1 MNELLTTYSM
11 PDIVPVILIAIITLM
26 MALWPECK
34 HTNTDPLA
42 DYLQSRRQ
50 LDAATRD
57 TIRRMR
63 EAASDPNDGDEWRL

>member
-11 PDIVPVILIAIITLM
+11 PDIVVVALIGIIALM
-26 MALWPECK
+26 MAFWPECK
-34 HTNTDPLA
+34 HTDTDPLA
-42 DYLQSRRQ
+42 AYLQARRQ